1 MIKINRKILNMVS
14 WFFIS
19 AALVAAVGFAEK
31 SNQEVLC
38 KGLEVVVVD
47 STGHYFVSPGDI
59 QELFKSKSASVEG
72 KPMSGIDFR
81 MMEKRTMTNPY
92 LESAEVYATI
102 DGRIRIEVAQRNPVI
117 RVINYNNEHFYIDNK
132 GGFMPIGDDYST
144 RVPVA
149 SGYIFDRITQRS
161 LVFAVPMMD
170 STSKPVLEQVYEV
183 AGFIQKDG
191 FWSSQIEQIY
201 VNEKFEIELVPR
213 VGNHTIL
220 LGNSED
226 LENKMGNLLRF
237 YQDGASK
244 LGWQSYSKLNLK
256 FANQVVCT
264 KSTTLINDTITKQ
277 P

>member
-117 RVINYNNEHFYIDNK
+117 RVINYNNDSCLSAMTTLQ
-132 GGFMPIGDDYST
+132 GFLWLLVTSLIGSLN
-144 RVPVA
+144 VHL
-149 SGYIFDRITQRS
+149 FLRS
-161 LVFAVPMMD
+161 L
-170 STSKPVLEQVYEV
+170 
-183 AGFIQKDG
+183 
-191 FWSSQIEQIY
+191 
-201 VNEKFEIELVPR
+201 
-213 VGNHTIL
+213 
-220 LGNSED
+220 
-226 LENKMGNLLRF
+226 
-237 YQDGASK
+237 
-244 LGWQSYSKLNLK
+244 
-256 FANQVVCT
+256 
-264 KSTTLINDTITKQ
+264 
-277 P
+277 